1 MKKALKW
8 IALALT
14 ALSMSVMLTA
24 CAPSSIEKG
33 KSKMVEAGYDVGDT
47 FLDGLV
53 DGCLGGFYAS
63 EGLLSEDKMTAY
75 LFESKDAAKAYFEK
89 LGNDK
94 AVLKGKWVLV
104 GSEDAIEDFLEF
116 GL

>member
-1 MKKALKW
+1 MKKVLKW

-33 KSKMVEAGYDVGDT
+33 KSKMVEAGYNVGDSI
-47 FLDGLV
+47 LDGLI

-63 EGLLSEDKMTAY
+63 EGLLSEDKLTAY
-75 LFESKDAAKAYFEK
+75 LFESVEAAKEYYES
-89 LGNDK
+89 LNSDK
-94 AVLKGKWVLV
+94 AVLKGKWVLM
-104 GSEDAIEDFLEF
+104 GSKDAIEDFLAF
-116 GL
+116 GF